1 MYDIITTGSALKDI
15 FLDTGLKEMKK
26 DKKKFMAY
34 PVGSK
39 IAIKDMKFSFGGG
52 GTNTAVG
59 FSRLGLKTA
68 YLGKVGNDN
77 STKEILDL
85 LKKEKVD
92 FIGKKGNSNIGHSII
107 LDSFERNRTILT
119 FKGPSNNL
127 KPRELD
133 LKNIKTKW
141 FYFAPASN
149 HTLKTQ
155 NKLAKFAK
163 KNNIKIAFNPHGD
176 EIKSSKEIK
185 NILKNTNVLFLN
197 KKEAQKL
204 INEKNIK
211 DIFKKIQKYGI
222 ETCCI
227 TNGEKKINIIHKN
240 KTLKIS
246 PKKTKPVEV
255 TGAGDA
261 FASGFLSGLIKK
273 QDINLAIKMGLK
285 NSESVIKHFGSKNK
299 LLTWK
304 EIQK

>member
-26 DKKKFMAY
+26 DKKNFMAY

-92 FIGKKGNSNIGHSII
+92 FIGKKENSNLGHSII

-127 KPRELD
+127 KPSEID
-133 LKNIKTKW
+133 LKDLKTKW

-155 NKLAKFAK
+155 NKLANFAK

-176 EIKSSKEIK
+176 GIKNSKKIK
-185 NILKNTNVLFLN
+185 NILKATNVLFLN

-204 INEKNIK
+204 IKEKNIK
-211 DIFKKIQKYGI
+211 DIFKKIQKYNI

-240 KTLKIS
+240 KTFKIS
-246 PKKTKPVEV
+246 PQKTKPVEV

-273 QDINLAIKMGLK
+273 QDINIAIEMGLK